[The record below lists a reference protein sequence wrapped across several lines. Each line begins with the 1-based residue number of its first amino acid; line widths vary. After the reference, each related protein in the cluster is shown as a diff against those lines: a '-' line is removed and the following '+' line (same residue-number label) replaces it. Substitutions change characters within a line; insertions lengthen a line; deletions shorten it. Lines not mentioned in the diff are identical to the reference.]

1 MQFALCTKDT
11 VSKVDLCDYD
21 FLCANATAF
30 LNVDGTTAE
39 FSYADM
45 DGDVLTIKNQTD
57 VDEAIEYMKVAGL
70 DVLRID
76 HHAPFETIDKEL
88 VTHDNVTCDGC
99 QMSPLEGVRYK
110 SAVVD
115 DFDLCATCEASGKW
129 AATHEPFLKITHP
142 CKSIRPNN
150 VHDGVVCDGCNM
162 HPIVGARFKSAVIK
176 NFDLCETCERSGKWN
191 LSHGPMLKI
200 YIRKQTPVA
209 LYVAT
214 TDEDSV
220 QTQEQFTAQAQEQH
234 QHRHHPHHHHPHP
247 HHHHPHHG
255 HHHHHHNHQHGP
267 HHDKSKN
274 GDGWKSKR
282 EFWKQHCHE
291 QKAQWK
297 EQFKAQKAQWK
308 QDKKHWKRQ
317 QHSPRAAPDD
327 TTVPSLAEAMAHIKA
342 QLKQHFTPE
351 RVAEVQDTLKVHLPA
366 EMFEAFKA
374 RSDEWLASVET
385 SHQAMFVED
394 VTVPDGTVCFPGE
407 ALSKKWRL
415 RNTGSNAW
423 PVGCK
428 AVFEGGVS
436 MACDETAVVV
446 VPPLAPGAD
455 CVVEM
460 VLIAPQ
466 EAGRHASHFRLST
479 PSNVMF
485 GERFWID
492 VVVDA
497 EMAQAADDNMVA
509 NAIPLATLVVHD
521 DEVEKPMEVAAID
534 EVDDIK
540 EAMEAPPE
548 VVKDD
553 HVEETASEASSDDFV
568 AVGSPAD
575 VDALEAEAE
584 KLMDEQG
591 EFATE
596 LAMLGAMGFE
606 NNERLRALLTE
617 FEGNYRV
624 CWLMRLGIALK
635 NKFQTVASFLFKHKG
650 RLDKAEIGG
659 YLCRHES
666 YQQGFCTKVRVAYV
680 DLLDFPGLPVDEAIR
695 KYYAQNPTLVA
706 SSDVA
711 FFLAFSVILLQT
723 VASHVLENASC
734 DRQGHQDLHN
744 PSIPVPNKMT
754 KDQFIRANEGAGI
767 PTDDVAAIYDRIH
780 ARSLS
785 MGARTMACEKCQT
798 PLQDEDVRVFSTIA
812 VDNDDFCEVLDSW
825 SVVKRVTLCA
835 TCWGDMYMCHDVALG
850 FCEICPTDDGNTPT
864 ITRVHRMDELVEQL
878 M

>member
-76 HHAPFETIDKEL
+76 VRVPPASSTISPVPNPTSVQTPPEVPSPPPAPIDVPAPTPSVPLTLPVIHSRRVCDGCNMYPIVGTRFRPTRKPGLDFCTSCVAQSKWQHHAPFETIDKEL

-617 FEGNYRV
+617 FEGN
-624 CWLMRLGIALK
+624 L
-635 NKFQTVASFLFKHKG
+635 
-650 RLDKAEIGG
+650 E
-659 YLCRHES
+659 
-666 YQQGFCTKVRVAYV
+666 KVVEK
-680 DLLDFPGLPVDEAIR
+680 LLE
-695 KYYAQNPTLVA
+695 
-706 SSDVA
+706 
-711 FFLAFSVILLQT
+711 
-723 VASHVLENASC
+723 
-734 DRQGHQDLHN
+734 
-744 PSIPVPNKMT
+744 
-754 KDQFIRANEGAGI
+754 
-767 PTDDVAAIYDRIH
+767 
-780 ARSLS
+780 
-785 MGARTMACEKCQT
+785 
-798 PLQDEDVRVFSTIA
+798 
-812 VDNDDFCEVLDSW
+812 
-825 SVVKRVTLCA
+825 
-835 TCWGDMYMCHDVALG
+835 
-850 FCEICPTDDGNTPT
+850 
-864 ITRVHRMDELVEQL
+864 
-878 M
+878 